1 MTKAKGAASPQM
13 SFLDLDQNW
22 FSPPTTKSV
31 LSAVLPSVQQK
42 TGAPDPDQM
51 LRGFTSKLLS
61 GMGVEPGEDLEAS
74 AKQAVLRKQLE
85 ALGCPKKYT
94 RVAAEEMKDYPNDNI
109 SAKDSYLA
117 DIDFAPA
124 TRRIRVFL
132 LKKEHPDWLSV
143 WTAAEQDIMSGKAD
157 LLDFHLRP
165 VNPEAFVKK
174 MQEIRGVNS
183 APQTILAYTCID
195 ESEYDAVKKEWEK
208 FLSEDSEPDPSG
220 IQMANLL
227 AIYGI
232 YREYGR
238 FQDLPS
244 DLQFYLNCLFN
255 QSRCSYWREIYMILT
270 LNTFP
275 FREMDVFPLGQREN
289 FPGRFTKL
297 REEEASQK
305 AVHGGNHVG

>member
-1 MTKAKGAASPQM
+1 MTKAKRAASPQM
-13 SFLDLDQNW
+13 SFLDLDQDW
-22 FSPPTTKSV
+22 FSSPTTKSV
-31 LSAVLPSVQQK
+31 LSAVLPSAQQK

-51 LRGFTSKLLS
+51 LRNFTSKLLS
-61 GMGVEPGEDLEAS
+61 SMDVEPGEDLEAS
-74 AKQAVLRKQLE
+74 TKQAVLRKQLE
-85 ALGCPKKYT
+85 AFGCPKKYVK
-94 RVAAEEMKDYPNDNI
+94 VAAEEMKDYPNGNI
-109 SAKDSYLA
+109 STKDFFRM
-117 DIDFAPA
+117 DTDFGPA
-124 TRRIRVFL
+124 ARRIRVFL

-143 WTAAEQDIMSGKAD
+143 WTTAEQDIMSGKAD
-157 LLDFHLRP
+157 LLDYHLCP
-165 VNPEAFVKK
+165 VNPETFIKK

-208 FLSEDSEPDPSG
+208 LLSEDSEPDPSG

-232 YREYGR
+232 CREYGR

-244 DLQFYLNCLFN
+244 DLQFYLNCLFD
-255 QSRCSYWREIYMILT
+255 QSRCSYWREIDMILT

-275 FREMDVFPLGQREN
+275 FREMDVFPLGQRER